1 MGKPGRLGPA
11 TTYLLLEGVGGV
23 LATLFGTIFSI
34 YLIVDAHLGAFELL
48 ILGTVLEGSI
58 LVFEVPTGVLA
69 DAVSRRLSVIVGL
82 AVTGAALVLFGSVPR
97 FGWLVVASCAW
108 GLGETFI
115 SGAYEAWITDEV
127 GEEAAARLYV
137 RGAQVYWA
145 GALIAIP
152 AAVGLGIVGL
162 GLPIVVAGGG
172 WLVLAGAMAVLMPET
187 TRDRHDASESRRLL
201 ETFRGGVRAV
211 RASHVLA
218 MVLLVAV
225 LHGASTEAFDRLS
238 ALHLLRGT
246 SFPADG
252 TLGIVVWFGAIEAV
266 GLVFSILA
274 AELIRRRADLG
285 SHAGVTRVLGMIDAG
300 LAGAVVLFAAT
311 RSFPLA
317 LGAWWVV
324 AFLRE
329 IRSPIFTAWVNRG
342 LDPATRATVN
352 SMAGQMDA
360 LGQIAGGPAVGA
372 VAVWF
377 RVPLAIAVAGLIRVP
392 SLLLEARTL
401 KGPPAVVDAE
411 SPVDGG

>member
-1 MGKPGRLGPA
+1 MRTPRRLGPA

-34 YLIVDAHLGAFELL
+34 YLIVEVDLGAFELL

-69 DAVSRRLSVIVGL
+69 DTVSRRLSVIVGL
-82 AVTGAALVLFGSVPR
+82 AITGVALLLFGSVAQ
-97 FGWLVVASCAW
+97 FGWLVVASSAW
-108 GLGETFI
+108 GLGETFV

-127 GEEAAARLYV
+127 GEEAAALLYV
-137 RGAQVYWA
+137 RGAQVYWV

-152 AAVGLGIVGL
+152 LAVGLGIAGL

-172 WLVLAGAMAVLMPET
+172 WILLAGAMALLMPET
-187 TRDRHDASESRRLL
+187 VFDHEGGSESRRMLD
-201 ETFRGGVRAV
+201 TFRGGVRAI

-218 MVLLVAV
+218 VVLLVAV

-252 TLGIVVWFGAIEAV
+252 TLEIVVWFGAIEAV
-266 GLVFSILA
+266 GLVFSIAA

-285 SHAGVTRVLGMIDAG
+285 SRRGVTRVLAMIDAG
-300 LAGAVVLFAAT
+300 LVGAVVIFAAT
-311 RSFPLA
+311 RTFLLA
-317 LGAWWVV
+317 LVAWWVV

-329 IRSPIFTAWVNRG
+329 VRGPIFTAWVNRG

-377 RVPLAIAVAGLIRVP
+377 RVPLAIAVAGLIRAP
-392 SLLLEARTL
+392 AILLYARTS
-401 KGPPAVVDAE
+401 KPRAVPGTAADVTA
-411 SPVDGG
+411 P